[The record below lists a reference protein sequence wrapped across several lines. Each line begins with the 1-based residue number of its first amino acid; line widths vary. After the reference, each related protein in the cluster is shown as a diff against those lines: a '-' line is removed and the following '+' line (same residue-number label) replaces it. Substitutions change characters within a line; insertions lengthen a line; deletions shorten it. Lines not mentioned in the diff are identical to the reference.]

1 MILLPSLIVLGEGA
15 HTLAKPSPSIA
26 PQYQQFPVFLVT
38 ICSPVLFEIALVGW
52 QPPGALQAAKVV
64 KRCTLLLLIQNAE

>member
-1 MILLPSLIVLGEGA
+1 MILLPSLIVLGDGA

-26 PQYQQFPVFLVT
+26 PQFPVFLVT
-38 ICSPVLFEIALVGW
+38 ICSPVLFEIALAGW

-64 KRCTLLLLIQNAE
+64 KRYTLLLPIQNAE